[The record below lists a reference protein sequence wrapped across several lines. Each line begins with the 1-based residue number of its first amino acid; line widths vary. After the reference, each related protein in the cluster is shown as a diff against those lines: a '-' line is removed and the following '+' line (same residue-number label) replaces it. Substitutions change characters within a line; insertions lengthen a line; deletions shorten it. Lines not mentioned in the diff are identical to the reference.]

1 MNQENE
7 TDKQKQAL
15 TMILFAQN
23 VATVRNVSMK
33 KRYLAMAEDLAL
45 LIEGEQPRASWK
57 ITKWK
62 TIKNILEKKYSSRCL
77 Q

>member
-1 MNQENE
+1 MTKEI
-7 TDKQKQAL
+7 DKQKQDL

-45 LIEGEQPRASWK
+45 LIDGKQPKASWE
-57 ITKWK
+57 ITK
-62 TIKNILEKKYSSRCL
+62 
-77 Q
+77 

>member
-1 MNQENE
+1 MTEQ

-45 LIEGEQPRASWK
+45 LIEGEQPHASWE
-57 ITKWK
+57 ITK
-62 TIKNILEKKYSSRCL
+62 
-77 Q
+77 